1 MKYVVH
7 YCKNPLCDNCW
18 MDEDLTNAKS
28 RPPKWKY
35 CPNCVKIGYTNPGKP
50 ILKQY
55 QKKKIE
61 LMNKAKKERKMYN

>member
-1 MKYVVH
+1 MMK
-7 YCKNPLCDNCW
+7 K
-18 MDEDLTNAKS
+18 AKPVLNFS
-28 RPPKWKY
+28 RPVHSLQVKLGSYEGKY

-61 LMNKAKKERKMYN
+61 LMNKAKKRKKDV